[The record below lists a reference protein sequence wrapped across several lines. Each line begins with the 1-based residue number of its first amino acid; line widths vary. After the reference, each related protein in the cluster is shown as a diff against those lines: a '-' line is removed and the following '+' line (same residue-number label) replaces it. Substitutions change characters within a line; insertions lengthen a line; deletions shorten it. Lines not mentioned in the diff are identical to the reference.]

1 MIFNFL
7 KPQGNELEEL
17 NIKFSADLLAKRA
30 VFGILVL
37 AVRRIGLQLIQTF
50 STIILARILFPEVFG
65 VFTIMVFFVDF
76 LAFLPSQ
83 GFVSAIIQKKE
94 RISSKDIST
103 IFWTIISLSF
113 LMLGIFWL
121 STPYIINFYKGGVTM
136 DTLLIRLTGLAILLV
151 NLRLIS
157 FAILERQLK
166 YMRLTIIELGET
178 VVIQIIAVFMAFRGF
193 GVESLVVG
201 YLVGKSFGA
210 LAAYFFGP
218 IKAILNF
225 STKALKRLLAFAVHY
240 QIYSFTNM
248 VSGAIAPI
256 YVGRIIGTTGV
267 GYLTWAGGLGLAPW
281 AFAEL
286 VGRVIFPV
294 LSRSQKNKA
303 FFVLALDKAIE
314 LSFMVTLPFFTLIFV
329 FATPI
334 TVIVYTAKW
343 LPAIWALR
351 FYVLLGLTA
360 SISTVA
366 ASALLALGQ
375 VKYVRNVSLISAITF
390 WVLSLILVPKFGF
403 SAQPLAWFLGSTI
416 QLALVVKIVGTTRV
430 KYWDKLVIYLLASII
445 SVISVFSSM
454 GQIESIFK
462 LTISILLALL
472 IYGLL
477 IWIFRR
483 NHILFY
489 LRQLKVVPK
498 NSI

>member
-7 KPQGNELEEL
+7 KPQGNEPEEL

-193 GVESLVVG
+193 GVE
-201 YLVGKSFGA
+201 
-210 LAAYFFGP
+210 
-218 IKAILNF
+218 
-225 STKALKRLLAFAVHY
+225 
-240 QIYSFTNM
+240 
-248 VSGAIAPI
+248 
-256 YVGRIIGTTGV
+256 
-267 GYLTWAGGLGLAPW
+267 
-281 AFAEL
+281 
-286 VGRVIFPV
+286 
-294 LSRSQKNKA
+294 
-303 FFVLALDKAIE
+303 
-314 LSFMVTLPFFTLIFV
+314 
-329 FATPI
+329 
-334 TVIVYTAKW
+334 
-343 LPAIWALR
+343 
-351 FYVLLGLTA
+351 
-360 SISTVA
+360 
-366 ASALLALGQ
+366 
-375 VKYVRNVSLISAITF
+375 
-390 WVLSLILVPKFGF
+390 
-403 SAQPLAWFLGSTI
+403 
-416 QLALVVKIVGTTRV
+416 
-430 KYWDKLVIYLLASII
+430 
-445 SVISVFSSM
+445 
-454 GQIESIFK
+454 
-462 LTISILLALL
+462 
-472 IYGLL
+472 
-477 IWIFRR
+477 
-483 NHILFY
+483 
-489 LRQLKVVPK
+489 
-498 NSI
+498 